1 MNLLAFETSSQQ
13 GSVAIQV
20 DGKVTEKFM
29 QSSKQQTRDLL
40 PLTKT
45 LLTEAEI
52 KLTDLDGITFGRGP
66 GSFTGLRI
74 AAAVAQGLSLASE
87 LPLFPV
93 SSLAAIAQ
101 GAWRS
106 NQIINTLV
114 CVDAYMG
121 EVFWGRF
128 CIQDGLA
135 HATSEECL
143 GSPETVSSA
152 SLDTWCAVGN
162 GFLSYELVLEKL
174 VVNAESTH
182 VGAYPC
188 ARDLFPQAMA
198 DLAKGLGQRPEVA
211 TPVYLRSEKAW
222 KR

>member
-74 AAAVAQGLSLASE
+74 AAAVSQGLSLASE

-114 CVDAYMG
+114 CVDA
-121 EVFWGRF
+121 
-128 CIQDGLA
+128 
-135 HATSEECL
+135 
-143 GSPETVSSA
+143 
-152 SLDTWCAVGN
+152 
-162 GFLSYELVLEKL
+162 
-174 VVNAESTH
+174 
-182 VGAYPC
+182 
-188 ARDLFPQAMA
+188 
-198 DLAKGLGQRPEVA
+198 
-211 TPVYLRSEKAW
+211 
-222 KR
+222 